1 MGRFIQKISYVVS
14 SNQMRVNF
22 LAINFELARWL
33 HEVVLVVLCCGSR
46 GRRGELPGPWYYI
59 CTGTIGRKCVL
70 LTAISVGEM
79 HEPSRVP
86 TLTKLVLFCQN
97 PTRILVGGGAPGIC

>member
-33 HEVVLVVLCCGSR
+33 HEVVHVVLCCGSR
-46 GRRGELPGPWYYI
+46 GRQGELPGSWYYF
-59 CTGTIGRKCVL
+59 CTETIGRKGVL
-70 LTAISVGEM
+70 LRPLILEI
-79 HEPSRVP
+79 
-86 TLTKLVLFCQN
+86 VLQEWHK
-97 PTRILVGGGAPGIC
+97 